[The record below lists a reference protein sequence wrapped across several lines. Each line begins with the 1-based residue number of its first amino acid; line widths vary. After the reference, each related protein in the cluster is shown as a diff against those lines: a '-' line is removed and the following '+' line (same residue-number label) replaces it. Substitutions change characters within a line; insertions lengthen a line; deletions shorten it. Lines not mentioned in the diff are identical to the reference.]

1 MTRRSE
7 VTRPLHDY
15 FERPPGFV
23 FHKRGRRSSRDA
35 SDFELF
41 CDQVPLTKLAERYG
55 TPLYVYSATT
65 IRERLAAFE
74 KAFRGVAHSICY
86 SVKANS
92 NLSILRLLAR
102 QGCAFDVVSG
112 GELERV
118 LAADRRAAK
127 KVVFSGV
134 GKSRDEM
141 AAALKAGI
149 LLFNVESESELFAL
163 AECAARL
170 RKTARVALRVNPD
183 VAADTHPYIS
193 TGLHKHKFGV
203 PIASARALYAKA
215 AAAPYLK
222 VAGVSVHIGS
232 QITDVA
238 PFAEAGERVADLVR
252 ELRADGHNIDYV
264 DTGGGLGIAYQGPD
278 SQFAQDKL
286 TEDKFAED
294 IFADYVAE
302 YARAVT
308 KPLRGLHVHL
318 LLEPGRA
325 IVGPAGVLLTSV
337 LYRKENDGKRFLI
350 VDAAM
355 NDLIR
360 PALYGAYHEIV
371 PVVQSKV
378 QFQVQT
384 QESSANKEIVD
395 VVGPVCESGDFFAR
409 DRELSRVEEG
419 DLLAILDAGA
429 YGMVLASN
437 YNTRTRPAEVLVSGK
452 SVKLI
457 RRRQKVRELYSAEL

>member
-7 VTRPLHDY
+7 VTGPLRVNSKFY
-15 FERPPGFV
+15 TERPPGFT
-23 FHKRGRRSSRDA
+23 FRGTDSM
-35 SDFELF
+35 LH
-41 CDQVPLTKLAERYG
+41 CDDVPLTKLAERYG

-65 IRERLAAFE
+65 IHERLTAFE
-74 KAFRGVAHSICY
+74 NAFRDVPHTICY

-102 QGCAFDVVSG
+102 KGCGFDVVSG

-118 LAADRRAAK
+118 LAADRGAAEK
-127 KVVFSGV
+127 IVFSGV

-141 AAALKAGI
+141 TAALRAGI
-149 LLFNVESESELFAL
+149 LLFNVESESELRAL
-163 AECAARL
+163 AECAAQL
-170 RKTARVALRVNPD
+170 RKVARVALRVNPD

-203 PIASARALYAKA
+203 PIGSALALYTRASKER
-215 AAAPYLK
+215 YLK

-238 PFAEAGERVADLVR
+238 PFAEAVARVADFVR
-252 ELRADGHNIDYV
+252 ELRSDGHQVDYV
-264 DTGGGLGIAYQGPD
+264 DIGGGLGIAYQEPGM
-278 SQFAQDKL
+278 A
-286 TEDKFAED
+286 FAE
-294 IFADYVAE
+294 YVAN

-308 KPLRGLHVHL
+308 NPLRGVKVHL

-337 LYRKENDGKRFLI
+337 IYRKKNDGKRFLV

-360 PALYGAYHEIV
+360 PSLYGAYHDIV
-371 PVVQSKV
+371 SVVRGKDVS
-378 QFQVQT
+378 T
-384 QESSANKEIVD
+384 GKETVD

-409 DRELSRVEEG
+409 DRELPRTEEG
-419 DLLAILDAGA
+419 ALLAILDVGA

-437 YNTRTRPAEVLVSGK
+437 YNTRPRPAEVLVSRK
-452 SVKLI
+452 SVKVI
-457 RRRQKVRELYSAEL
+457 RRREKVRELYSAEL

>member
-7 VTRPLHDY
+7 VAGPL
-15 FERPPGFV
+15 FASERPPGFV
-23 FHKRGRRSSRDA
+23 LQERRKGLLRRGAD
-35 SDFELF
+35 LVLH
-41 CDQVPLTKLAERYG
+41 CDDVPLTKLAERYE

-65 IRERLAAFE
+65 IHTRLAAFE
-74 KAFRGVAHSICY
+74 KAFRDVPHTICY

-102 QGCAFDVVSG
+102 QGCGFDVVSG

-118 LAADRRAAK
+118 LAADRRAARK
-127 KVVFSGV
+127 IVFSGV
-134 GKSRDEM
+134 GKSRDEIT
-141 AAALKAGI
+141 AALKAGI
-149 LLFNVESESELFAL
+149 LLFNVESESELWAL

-170 RKTARVALRVNPD
+170 RKVARVALRVNPD

-203 PIASARALYAKA
+203 PIGRARSLYAQA
-215 AAAPYLK
+215 SGVRYLK

-238 PFAEAGERVADLVR
+238 PFAEAVARVADFVR
-252 ELRADGHNIDYV
+252 ELRADGHKLDYV
-264 DTGGGLGIAYQGPD
+264 DTGGGLGIAYQEPGL
-278 SQFAQDKL
+278 QL
-286 TEDKFAED
+286 
-294 IFADYVAE
+294 AE
-302 YARAVT
+302 YVTSFARAVT
-308 KPLRGLHVHL
+308 NPLRGLNVHL

-325 IVGPAGVLLTSV
+325 IVGPAGVLVTSV
-337 LYRKENDGKRFLI
+337 VYRKENDGKRFLV

-360 PALYGAYHEIV
+360 PALYDAYHEIV
-371 PVVQSKV
+371 PVVQSKDLAAKR
-378 QFQVQT
+378 
-384 QESSANKEIVD
+384 ESVD
-395 VVGPVCESGDFFAR
+395 VVGPVCESGDFFAH
-409 DRELSRVEEG
+409 DRELPRVEEG

-437 YNTRTRPAEVLVSGK
+437 YNTRPRAAEVLVSGK
-452 SVKLI
+452 SVKVI
-457 RRRQKVRELYSAEL
+457 RRREKVRELYSAEL

>member
-23 FHKRGRRSSRDA
+23 FHEHANRLSRDA
-35 SDFELF
+35 ADFELF
-41 CDQVPLTKLAERYG
+41 CDRVPLAKLAERYG

-74 KAFRGVAHSICY
+74 KAFRDVPHSICY

-92 NLSILRLLAR
+92 NISILRLLAR

-149 LLFNVESESELFAL
+149 LLFNVESESELIAL
-163 AECAARL
+163 AKCAAQL

-203 PIASARALYAKA
+203 PIASARSLYAKA

-232 QITDVA
+232 QIIDVA

-252 ELRADGHNIDYV
+252 ELRADGHSVDYV

-278 SQFAQDKL
+278 SQF
-286 TEDKFAED
+286 TEG

-302 YARAVT
+302 YARAVM
-308 KPLRGLHVHL
+308 KPLSDLNVHL

-337 LYRKENDGKRFLI
+337 LYRKENDGKRFLV

-371 PVVQSKV
+371 PVLQAVAQSQVQSQKLPA
-378 QFQVQT
+378 Q
-384 QESSANKEIVD
+384 KEIVD

-409 DRELSRVEEG
+409 DRELSPAEEG

-457 RRRQKVRELYSAEL
+457 RRREKVRELYSAES